1 MPQLYD
7 RHIFYVRWHM
17 LLDEGHSDFHTYS
30 HQIRTPD
37 CVPVYSFPSPRI
49 YTSLIQSLTWHT
61 AVRVDTSTTRISSP
75 LKREMF
81 IRHRQ
86 KNRNKRVEWQKFT
99 KMNITLDCYYTWI
112 VVGWNCGYH
121 SKQSTE
127 RYEDNQITAGL
138 SKQDDDRFV
147 GGISYQTI

>member
-37 CVPVYSFPSPRI
+37 CVPVHSFPSPRI
-49 YTSLIQSLTWHT
+49 YTSLIQSQTWHT

-81 IRHRQ
+81 IRHRR
-86 KNRNKRVEWQKFT
+86 KNGNKKLEWQKFT
-99 KMNITLDCYYTWI
+99 ENENHIGLLLYVDCGRLELWLSFQTKHCAIWRQSNYSRTLYNKMMIDVWVEFPI
-112 VVGWNCGYH
+112 
-121 SKQSTE
+121 K
-127 RYEDNQITAGL
+127 
-138 SKQDDDRFV
+138 
-147 GGISYQTI
+147 